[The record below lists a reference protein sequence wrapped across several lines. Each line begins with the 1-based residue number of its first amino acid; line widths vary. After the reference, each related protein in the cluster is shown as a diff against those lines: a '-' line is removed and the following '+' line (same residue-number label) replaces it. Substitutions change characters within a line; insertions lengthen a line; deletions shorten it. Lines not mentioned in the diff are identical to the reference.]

1 MTWFET
7 TLYGGIGFFT
17 IMGVIMLV
25 VNLKMR
31 HELNKPDSEQH
42 SPKGVESE

>member
-17 IMGVIMLV
+17 IMGIIMLI

-31 HELNKPDSEQH
+31 HELNKPDMENKS
-42 SPKGVESE
+42 

>member
-25 VNLKMR
+25 VHLKMR
-31 HELNKPDSEQH
+31 HELNKPDSEQQF
-42 SPKGVESE
+42 PNEVES